1 MTETKKTNA
10 GLVFFL
16 CFLAGLCEGYDML
29 VAGITAP
36 KFAPVFHLDPAH
48 LGGVFSA
55 STFGLFV
62 GALIGGRL
70 ADRIGRRAVLI
81 TSLVALGV
89 FSIGTAMVS
98 DINML
103 LLMRFLTGLGLG
115 GTLPNILALTNESS
129 RPESATMRVT
139 MLGSAMPFGGG
150 IVGFL
155 MVARPDLA
163 WQTVFIIGGIAPL
176 CVAALMLFALPESPF
191 FQSQRALRSPRDAV
205 TNSIGLALGGDKRLA
220 ASLLIWVS
228 SFFTALALYMMIN
241 WMPSL
246 LTSNGFDKPAVG
258 KIIMLLTLGGAASG
272 FVFGALARVPM
283 RWLLYV
289 ITWLGMVAAV
299 AGLAVAG
306 HDFRLA
312 GAGAFGIGFFISG
325 GQFLLYA
332 LTTELYPPQVRG
344 TGVGFAVGIG
354 RLGAVAGPLL
364 AGVLLMSIGDT
375 KTVILSVVPLI
386 VVSLAAALPLL
397 RPKSPNQKA

>member
-29 VAGITAP
+29 VAGVTAP

-70 ADRIGRRAVLI
+70 ADRVGRRAVLI
-81 TSLVALGV
+81 ASLIALGV
-89 FSIGTAMVS
+89 FSIWTAMAT
-98 DINML
+98 DINQL

-129 RPESATMRVT
+129 HPENATMRVT

-155 MVARPDLA
+155 MVARPDLD
-163 WQTVFIIGGIAPL
+163 WQTVFIIGGVAPL
-176 CVAALMLFALPESPF
+176 CVAALMLFALPESQAF
-191 FQSQRALRSPRDAV
+191 RQRDAGAPV
-205 TNSIGLALGGDKRLA
+205 NIGLALGGDKRLA
-220 ASLLIWVS
+220 ATVLIWVS

-272 FVFGALARVPM
+272 FVFGALARAPM

-299 AGLAVAG
+299 VGLGLSG

-312 GAGAFGIGFFISG
+312 GAGAFGIGFFLSG

-386 VVSLAAALPLL
+386 FVSLAAALPLL
-397 RPKSPNQKA
+397 RKKA